1 MMAIPPNCIRA
12 TTEREKQMKH
22 NVILVVLDGLSYQV
36 AQHALGHLL
45 AYCQAGRAA
54 LYKLDCALPAL
65 SRPLYEC
72 ILTGVAPIDS
82 GIVNNDVVRLSNQRS
97 VFHYARDAGLSTA
110 AAAYHWVSELYNRAP
125 FQAAR
130 DRHTSDEA
138 LPIQHGHFYY
148 ADHYPDSHLFAD
160 ADSLRQLHAP
170 NLLLVH
176 PMNIDDAGHKH
187 GLDSSQY
194 RNAARMADVLL
205 AEYIQTWLDAGYQI
219 LVTADHGM
227 NNDRS
232 HNGLLPEEREVPLIV
247 LGSAFSLD
255 PAARPQQSE
264 LCGTICQLLGAAH
277 DKPWCREL
285 LA

>member
-1 MMAIPPNCIRA
+1 
-12 TTEREKQMKH
+12 MKH

-72 ILTGVAPIDS
+72 ILTGVPPIDS
-82 GIVNNDVVRLSNQRS
+82 GIVHNDVVRLSNQRS
-97 VFHYARDAGLSTA
+97 VFHYARDAGLT
-110 AAAYHWVSELYNRAP
+110 
-125 FQAAR
+125 
-130 DRHTSDEA
+130 

-160 ADSLRQLHAP
+160 ADSLRQRYQP

-187 GLDSSQY
+187 GLDSPQY
-194 RNAARMADVLL
+194 RNSARMADVLL
-205 AEYIQTWLDAGYQI
+205 AEYIQTWLEAGYQI

-227 NNDRS
+227 NADRS

-247 LGSAFSLD
+247 IGDAFSLD
-255 PAARPQQSE
+255 PAARPQQTE
-264 LCGTICQLLGAAH
+264 LCGTVCQLLGVAH

>member
-1 MMAIPPNCIRA
+1 MPS
-12 TTEREKQMKH
+12 K
-22 NVILVVLDGLSYQV
+22 VILVVLDGLNFEV
-36 AQHALGHLL
+36 AQHALGHLQ

-65 SRPLYEC
+65 SRPLYEA

-97 VFHYARDAGLSTA
+97 IFHYARAAGLSTA

-125 FQAAR
+125 FVAAR
-130 DRHTSDEA
+130 DRHTSDES

-160 ADSLRQLHAP
+160 AESLRQRYQP

-194 RNAARMADVLL
+194 RNSARMADVLL
-205 AEYIQTWLDAGYQI
+205 AEYIQPWLDAGYQI

-255 PAARPQQSE
+255 ATAQPQQLE
-264 LCGTICQLLGAAH
+264 LCGTICQLLGVAH
-277 DKPWCREL
+277 DKPWCQEL

>member
-1 MMAIPPNCIRA
+1 
-12 TTEREKQMKH
+12 MKH

-82 GIVNNDVVRLSNQRS
+82 GIVNNDVVRLSHQRS
-97 VFHYARDAGLSTA
+97 IFHYARDAGLSTA

-130 DRHTSDEA
+130 DRHTFEPS

-160 ADSLRQLHAP
+160 ADSLRQRHSP

-194 RNAARMADVLL
+194 RNAARKADVLL

-232 HNGLLPEEREVPLIV
+232 HNGVLPEEREVPLIV

-255 PAARPQQSE
+255 AKAQPQQLE
-264 LCGTICQLLGAAH
+264 LCGTICQLLGVAH
-277 DKPWCREL
+277 DKPWCQEL

>member
-1 MMAIPPNCIRA
+1 
-12 TTEREKQMKH
+12 MKH

-82 GIVNNDVVRLSNQRS
+82 GIVHNDVVRLSNQRS
-97 VFHYARDAGLSTA
+97 VFHYARDAGLTTA
-110 AAAYHWVSELYNRAP
+110 AAAYHWVSELYNRAS

-130 DRHTSDEA
+130 DRHTSDES

-160 ADSLRQLHAP
+160 ADSLRQRHAP

-232 HNGLLPEEREVPLIV
+232 HNGVLPEEREVPLIV

-255 PAARPQQSE
+255 PAARPQQTE
-264 LCGTICQLLGAAH
+264 LCGTICQLLGVAH